1 MKNSLK
7 QLILLIMR
15 TAQVCPTCATYT
27 NALCVIYDGE
37 LLSNINVS
45 PLDNLEEI
53 LVNIN
58 DNLVPIHGVTSP
70 TISATYLGQIYI
82 NTATDEVFIAIA
94 TGGGPADWTMVSVE
108 AAPVTPGIDDVLA
121 EGQSFS
127 ANRVMDV
134 STYNFVVETDTYS
147 NLFYINDSGIT
158 SIGDINNNVNGTNIT
173 VDDSTEEVNITANN
187 WATINGN
194 NIAVSVNGTLADTSG
209 NVTLSSPYKVYTAVI
224 SQSGA
229 TAPTVDYLLQNTLSG
244 TPTWGY
250 NNVGQYTLTLPTQ
263 WVNNK
268 TIVFINPGYIP
279 QGFTIGW
286 QRSSSSILIIDV
298 RDSAGVY
305 TDALLFKASI
315 EVRVY
320 N

>member
-1 MKNSLK
+1 
-7 QLILLIMR
+7 MR
-15 TAQVCPTCATYT
+15 TAQICPTCATYT
-27 NALCVIYDGE
+27 NALCVIYDGPY
-37 LLSNINVS
+37 LSNINVS
-45 PLDNLEEI
+45 PMDDLESA
-53 LVNIN
+53 LGNIN
-58 DNLVPIHGVTSP
+58 DNLVPIYGAGAP
-70 TISATYLGQIYI
+70 TNSAIYEGQIYI
-82 NTATDEVFIAIA
+82 DNVTSQVYIAIA
-94 TGGGPADWTMVSVE
+94 TGGGPADW
-108 AAPVTPGIDDVLA
+108 
-121 EGQSFS
+121 
-127 ANRVMDV
+127 
-134 STYNFVVETDTYS
+134 
-147 NLFYINDSGIT
+147 
-158 SIGDINNNVNGTNIT
+158 
-173 VDDSTEEVNITANN
+173 EEVYTTANPPN
-187 WATINGN
+187 
-194 NIAVSVNGTLADTSG
+194 
-209 NVTLSSPYKVYTAVI
+209 PYKVYTAVI
-224 SQSGA
+224 SQSGT

-298 RDSAGVY
+298 RNSAGVY

>member
-1 MKNSLK
+1 
-7 QLILLIMR
+7 MR
-15 TAQVCPTCATYT
+15 TAQICPTCATYT
-27 NALCVIYDGE
+27 NALCVIYDGPY
-37 LLSNINVS
+37 LSNINVS
-45 PLDNLEEI
+45 PMDDLESA
-53 LVNIN
+53 LGNIN
-58 DNLVPIHGVTSP
+58 DNLVPIYGAGAP
-70 TISATYLGQIYI
+70 TNSAIYEGQIYI
-82 NTATDEVFIAIA
+82 DNVTSQVYIAVA
-94 TGGGPADWTMVSVE
+94 TGGGSADWEEVYTT
-108 AAPVTPGIDDVLA
+108 ANPPAFIGIDDVLSV
-121 EGQSFS
+121 GQTLS
-127 ANRVMDV
+127 ANRTM
-134 STYNFVVETDTYS
+134 NIDTYTYEILS
-147 NLFYINDSGIT
+147 DSYPSGLISVSDTNGIV
-158 SIGDINNNVNGTNIT
+158 SIGDVNGDVNGTVVT
-173 VDDSTEEVNITANN
+173 VDDSTEEVNITATN